1 MRVLSFAYC
10 FPSGENPTWGVFVL
24 QRLEALAK
32 QVDLEVASPVPVFPL
47 VTRLRQRLPE
57 PVEVVRGLTVHH
69 PRFFYVPGVLKHLD
83 GYFYGRGCEGWM
95 TEYVRRRRPDLLDAH
110 FVWPDG
116 VGVARLARRFEI
128 PYVITLRG
136 KILEHMQFPK
146 DRRQCAEALRGA
158 AAVISV
164 SGPMADVAADMGV
177 PRDCL
182 HVIPNGVDLERFAPR
197 DRLEARRA
205 LGLPLDGRL
214 LVTVAHLK
222 VTKGHGEVVEALA
235 RLPADVRLVI
245 VGGDLDRGQYRAAL
259 AGTIRRLGLGDR
271 IDLVGRQ
278 PYDRV
283 PLYLSAADVVVLASY
298 REGCPNVVLEGLA
311 SGRPV
316 VATRVGAVPDLVF
329 AGENGVMV
337 PVRDAGALADGLAE
351 VLARSWSAEAVRAS
365 RSVRSWEDVAAQV
378 KQVFDQ
384 VVSDGS
390 GSRG

>member
-146 DRRQCAEALRGA
+146 DRRQCAERCGA